1 MADLSA
7 QLVRGKQAA
16 FQYKPIVSEDLSWLA
31 RTENQRN
38 YLESQA
44 KQKEQQDLRDQLLKL
59 QELGLAPDVQNAV
72 NSEVSALINKVRNGE
87 IDPNTVE
94 FRSAVAKLKGQA
106 TLAINLY
113 KQEIDLAK
121 TIGNNQIIEFD
132 PVTGV
137 PKDTKGDYIKKVGTG
152 HGGNSLEEILQNQSR
167 DITQMSNSTEVQKVD
182 SNALNSAVDS
192 FIKRNAEFSA
202 EAKKFPGVSGIAL
215 IEKISTM
222 KPEVSETWN
231 NYVKNNYQT
240 ALISQAALASKTTGD
255 PNAAQGVMDS
265 GLDPWLIKG
274 NQTKVTG
281 IETKTITK
289 TKDTSIPSY
298 SVEYIAAGD
307 QKIKNNSFEQYP
319 AFMYGDI
326 KVQGQPV
333 IGVTKI
339 NGVEKAMLALT
350 KNNKP
355 IIQYVDNPTLVAG
368 YKTEALKKGAA
379 DIRKAASDYLDEY
392 EAAEMTSFDV
402 KDELDAIVKEAAK
415 DDYDDGYGDDEGA
428 FQAFLEKKGY
438 DLSKLKLD
446 LGRLDFDDP
455 KEMREFAKDLLE
467 NNDQLAQQKPISS
480 KAEEVI
486 KVEGT
491 PDTKTW
497 KEEKLYDYNNYI
509 YFYDNTDKKWKSKS
523 K

>member
-16 FQYKPIVSEDLSWLA
+16 FQYKPIVSQDLSWLA
-31 RTENQRN
+31 RTENERN
-38 YLESQA
+38 YLEAQA

-87 IDPNTVE
+87 IDPKTIE

-106 TLAINLY
+106 TLATNLY

-289 TKDTSIPSY
+289 TKDTGIPSY

-333 IGVTKI
+333 IGVTKT

-355 IIQYVDNPTLVAG
+355 YIEYVDNPTLVAG

-379 DIRKAASDYLDEY
+379 EIRKAASDYLDEY
-392 EAAEMTSFDV
+392 EAAEKTSFDV
-402 KDELDAIVKEAAK
+402 KDEIDAIVKEAAK
-415 DDYDDGYGDDEGA
+415 DDYDALNGFGDDEDN
-428 FQAFLEKKGY
+428 FEKFLESKGY
-438 DLSKLKLD
+438 DLSELS

-455 KEMREFAKDLLE
+455 KDMEEFAKKLLE
-467 NNDQLAQQKPISS
+467 NNYQLARQKPISS
-480 KAEEVI
+480 EAEEVI

-491 PDTKTW
+491 PDIETW
-497 KEEKLYDYNNYI
+497 KEEKQYDYNNYI
-509 YFYDNTDKKWKSKS
+509 YFYDNTDKKWKRKS